1 MNIWKSVCSLKL
13 LFSYLLSIIISCNIM
28 NIGLPILLLCFSQV
42 FSLEPI
48 TTGSFIVGAVLSY
61 YYGSSVMKT
70 SLKVV
75 DLAFCK
81 VDIFS
86 LHECCG
92 KPWIKNDVTGLR
104 NDLKKNLFGQ
114 HIVQQIVPPA
124 IAASISATSPTKP
137 LVMSFHGWPGS
148 GKNYVSLFIAK
159 NYFEKGDRSKFF
171 HLFVGRVHFPSKD
184 KVYIYQEQLRSWIR
198 GNVTECAYSMF
209 VFDEVDKMPAGILD
223 GIKPFLDHHQSING
237 VDFRRAIF
245 IFLSNIGGD
254 LITERYLEL
263 WRKYGKTREQMTLHD
278 FDHIINQGAFNQAGG
293 LQKSDVIDHSLIDH
307 YVPFLP
313 LEKSHVMQC
322 ITAELNRHNVAHN
335 EKIIN
340 EVLKIVTYGPKPESL
355 FSTTG
360 CKRLSQKVAALVE
373 QKKYYKSSFEI

>member
-1 MNIWKSVCSLKL
+1 
-13 LFSYLLSIIISCNIM
+13 M

-92 KPWIKNDVTGLR
+92 KPWIKNDVTGNEIFFLCNFFLTPYIFFNLFIFFQGLR

-184 KVYIYQEQLRSWIR
+184 KVYIYQVVLNYFFLYLKLCSYFLRTLTLATI
-198 GNVTECAYSMF
+198 G
-209 VFDEVDKMPAGILD
+209 KMYEHCYDI
-223 GIKPFLDHHQSING
+223 
-237 VDFRRAIF
+237 
-245 IFLSNIGGD
+245 
-254 LITERYLEL
+254 
-263 WRKYGKTREQMTLHD
+263 
-278 FDHIINQGAFNQAGG
+278 
-293 LQKSDVIDHSLIDH
+293 
-307 YVPFLP
+307 
-313 LEKSHVMQC
+313 
-322 ITAELNRHNVAHN
+322 
-335 EKIIN
+335 
-340 EVLKIVTYGPKPESL
+340 
-355 FSTTG
+355 
-360 CKRLSQKVAALVE
+360 
-373 QKKYYKSSFEI
+373 